1 MEFLKR
7 ITFYYWLESL
17 IKPGDR
23 VNIKPLHDL
32 LVFAISFVAV
42 AFFVDIYLSNS
53 QGSSHGEFG
62 DFFGGVVNPVLTF
75 LTFMGLLM
83 TIVIQRVELKET
95 RDELKRSADALTD
108 QAVRAGRKNFEDVF
122 LRLLDRLSAISS
134 KLSQKT
140 GETNFRQDYFSR
152 ILNEL
157 NHGFMGIEREGDGE
171 QEAQGHITQAWGD
184 MWDRYS
190 QDLSSYFSLLFVIL
204 DYVDSEGF
212 NEDPYRALIRSSFSP
227 DELAL
232 IYYYCLSYRH
242 FNKYLDA
249 ANSFGLFDDLDINR
263 LYIPEHHLLRS
274 RVIPSK

>member
-17 IKPGDR
+17 VKPGES

-32 LVFAISFVAV
+32 LVFAISFVALT
-42 AFFVDIYLSNS
+42 FFVDIYLSNS
-53 QGSSHGEFG
+53 QDSGHGEFG

-140 GETNFRQDYFSR
+140 GETIIRQDYFSR
-152 ILNEL
+152 VLNEL
-157 NHGFMGIEREGDGE
+157 NHGFMGIEREEDGE

-204 DYVDSEGF
+204 DYVDGEGF
-212 NEDPYRALIRSSFSP
+212 NEDPYRSLIKSSFSP
-227 DELAL
+227 DELVL
-232 IYYYCLSYRH
+232 IYYYCVSHRY
-242 FNKYLDA
+242 FNKYLDS
-249 ANSFGLFDDLDINR
+249 ANSFDLFKDLDINR

-274 RVIPSK
+274 RVITSE